1 MLEHLG
7 QRLDGRKEV
16 TRHPLI
22 DRLHL
27 LTFIFGIERLKL
39 RGDHQT
45 HRLGGSMELLG
56 DPIRLHAE
64 KQGT

>member
-1 MLEHLG
+1 ME
-7 QRLDGRKEV
+7 E

-27 LTFIFGIERLKL
+27 LTFIFGVERLKL
-39 RGDHQT
+39 RGGHQIA
-45 HRLGGSMELLG
+45 HRLGGAMELLG

-64 KQGT
+64 KRGNSW